1 MNFLQT
7 LRNRLR
13 IGTLKNQNGFILIA
27 ALTLLAGLILVGA
40 TAFLVASTNVKVGGN
55 FKTNQT
61 ALQIAMAGTEKGRET
76 LRYSNANSTNTSN
89 LSEELA
95 ARIGANGVLNG
106 YTSSTDDV
114 PLVPSTSLVSGYSY
128 VVYLTND
135 STEGAANTT
144 DANGKAVLTSI
155 ATGPNNAKVIVT
167 TTVQLY
173 TVSTNNPAVVY
184 SKDNVTLSGGA
195 LSINGNDA
203 GNCGGG
209 NIAPVYTKDPA
220 TTDLNGGPHLSG
232 SPSTPQ
238 HGTIDFDL
246 QALVDQFKIG
256 ADYTLTADQ
265 SGGTY
270 GSSSN
275 YVTVYAD
282 AEATQ
287 ADHELRLNNVTG
299 YGILIVKGNLQLAGN
314 LNWHGLIIVTG
325 ILTSTGGGSDGKNI
339 EGQVYSGSSA
349 LGDTAVSGNI
359 DIAYNSCEVKKSLA
373 DQPMK
378 VVNWKQSY

>member
-1 MNFLQT
+1 MKFFQT
-7 LRNRLR
+7 LRNRIR

-55 FKTNQT
+55 FRTNQT
-61 ALQIAMAGTEKGRET
+61 ALQVAMAGAEKARET
-76 LRYSNANSTNTSN
+76 LRASNAASSNMTNF
-89 LSEELA
+89 SEELA
-95 ARIGANGVLNG
+95 ARVGANGVLNG

-144 DANGKAVLTSI
+144 DANGKAVLTSV

-173 TVSTNNPAVVY
+173 TVSTINPAVVY

-220 TTDLNGGPHLSG
+220 TTDLHGGPHLSG

-238 HGTIDFDL
+238 HGTIDIDL
-246 QALVDQFKIG
+246 QALVDQFKTG
-256 ADYTLTADQ
+256 ADYTLTDDQ

-287 ADHELRLNNVTG
+287 VDHELRLNNVTG

-314 LNWHGLIIVTG
+314 LDWHGLIIVTG

-373 DQPMK
+373 EQPMK
-378 VVNWKQSY
+378 VVNWKQNY

>member
-1 MNFLQT
+1 MKFFQT
-7 LRNRLR
+7 LRNRIR
-13 IGTLKNQNGFILIA
+13 IGTLRNQNGFILIA

-55 FKTNQT
+55 FRTNQT
-61 ALQIAMAGTEKGRET
+61 ALQVAMAGAEKARET
-76 LRYSNANSTNTSN
+76 LRASNAASSNMTNF
-89 LSEELA
+89 SEELA
-95 ARIGANGVLNG
+95 ARVGANGVLNG

-144 DANGKAVLTSI
+144 DANGKAVLTSV

-173 TVSTNNPAVVY
+173 TVSTINPAVVY

-220 TTDLNGGPHLSG
+220 TTDLHGGPHLSG

-373 DQPMK
+373 EQPMK
-378 VVNWKQSY
+378 VVSWKQNY